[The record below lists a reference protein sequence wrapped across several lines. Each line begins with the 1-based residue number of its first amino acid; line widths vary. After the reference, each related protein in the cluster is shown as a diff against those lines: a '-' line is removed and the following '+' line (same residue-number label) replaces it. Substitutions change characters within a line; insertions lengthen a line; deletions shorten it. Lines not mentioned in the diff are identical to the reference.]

1 MMGEDMVVPGTANTD
16 TKFADEGQSA
26 GRYIHDE
33 PGIYVDAAS
42 GEPLFASSA
51 RFETCCGWPSFTRP
65 IDPPPLDEHPA
76 WSRLQASFDGPP
88 DKDGLRFR
96 VQRAA
101 MRFIGQVEMQAEGY
115 GAYLD
120 QVDQRR
126 AESSAAQSSCPHCGP
141 SLSSPRS
148 SRPDS

>member
-1 MMGEDMVVPGTANTD
+1 MMGEDMVVPATADTD
-16 TKFADEGQSA
+16 LRSADEGRSA

-65 IDPPPLDEHPA
+65 IDPLPLDERPA
-76 WSRLQASFDGPP
+76 WSRRQGSFDGPP

-96 VQRAA
+96 IQGGAT
-101 MRFIGQVEMQAEGY
+101 RFIGQVEMQAEGY

-120 QVDQRR
+120 QVDRRR
-126 AESSAAQSSCPHCGP
+126 AGNPATPSSCPHCGP
-141 SLSSPRS
+141 ALAPPRS
-148 SRPDS
+148 SRPGS